1 MKQTIDFLEKHY
13 DRHERE
19 LIDILKIPSISSDPE
34 HKADMRQM
42 ADLLKREMRSIGM
55 DNAAI
60 METTGHPVVYS
71 EWLNAPG
78 KQTLLV
84 YGHYDV
90 QPVDP
95 VELWASPPFEPV
107 IKGDRIFARGSADD
121 KGQIYM
127 HLKAIE
133 AWLSTKGKLPVNIK
147 LLFEG
152 EEEVGSPNLDSFIA
166 DHAEMLKADY
176 VVISDTAMFREG
188 YPGITYALRGLAYLQ
203 INLRGTSTD
212 LHSGSFGGL
221 VKNPI
226 NALVEILAQMKDVD
240 GRITIPG
247 FYDDVLP
254 ITELE
259 HEKLSKLPFDAAEFA
274 KSIGAP
280 ALFGEAGYDDLERL
294 WARPTFDINGI
305 WGGFQGH
312 GAKTV
317 IPAEAHAKVSMRLV
331 ADQDPQ
337 DIARKFQAYVRSL
350 VPESMEA
357 DIEAMHGGFGYVTD
371 LDNPGLQAGVRALEK
386 AFGKEVDFLREGGS
400 IPIVKVFADII
411 KAPVL
416 LMGYGLPDQ
425 NAHAPNENF
434 SLYNYHKGI
443 ESLVYFMGELGALS
457 DR

>member
-1 MKQTIDFLEKHY
+1 MKQIVDFIAEHH
-13 DRHERE
+13 DRYENE
-19 LIDILKIPSISSDPE
+19 LVEILKIPSISSSPD
-34 HKADMRQM
+34 HKDDMLSM
-42 ADLLKREMRSIGM
+42 ARLLKQEMRSIGM
-55 DNAAI
+55 DNARVI
-60 METTGHPVVYS
+60 ETKGHPVVYS

-78 KQTLLV
+78 KPTLLI

-95 VELWASPPFEPV
+95 VDLWDSPPFEPV

-133 AWLSTKGKLPVNIK
+133 AWLSTQGSLPVNIK

-152 EEEVGSPNLDSFIA
+152 EEEVGSTHLEAFIQE
-166 DHAEMLKADY
+166 HESMLLADY
-176 VVISDTAMFREG
+176 VVISDTPMFREG
-188 YPGITYALRGLAYLQ
+188 YPGITYGLRGLAYLQ

-226 NALVEILAQMKDVD
+226 NALVEILSKMKDVD
-240 GRITIPG
+240 GRIMIPG

-254 ITELE
+254 ITDNE
-259 HEKLSKLPFDAAEFA
+259 HDKLSKLPFDPDAFA

-305 WGGFQGH
+305 WGGFQGE

-331 ADQDPQ
+331 ADQNPE
-337 DIARKFQAYVRSL
+337 DIAKKFQAYVESMI
-350 VPESMEA
+350 PESMEA
-357 DIEAMHGGFGYVTD
+357 KIEAMHGGFGYVTD

-416 LMGYGLPDQ
+416 LLGYGLPDQ

-443 ESLVYFMGELGALS
+443 ESLTYFFEEIGKLKA
-457 DR
+457 